1 VAVEKGVITA
11 KVKLEIKVP
20 AVVTAVIT
28 KEAVED
34 LNLKVGDEVAAI
46 IKSTEIVIGK

>member
-1 VAVEKGVITA
+1 M
-11 KVKLEIKVP
+11 KLEIIVP

-28 KEAVED
+28 KKAVED
-34 LNLKVGDEVAAI
+34 LKLKVGDEVAAI